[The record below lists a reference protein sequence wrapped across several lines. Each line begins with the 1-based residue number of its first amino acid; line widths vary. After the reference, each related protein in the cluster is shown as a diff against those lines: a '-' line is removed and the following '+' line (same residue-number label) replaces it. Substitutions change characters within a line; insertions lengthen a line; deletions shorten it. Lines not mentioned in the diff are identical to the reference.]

1 MIFGV
6 FIKFGNLDVYGLVI
20 FVDYFLNFNTCKYSI
35 FVIMIIALRWIVELE
50 QASGLHGA
58 IRRFTFISE
67 VFTIFFLN
75 LDGYFLSYIY

>member
-1 MIFGV
+1 
-6 FIKFGNLDVYGLVI
+6 
-20 FVDYFLNFNTCKYSI
+20 
-35 FVIMIIALRWIVELE
+35 MIIALRWIVELE